1 MRRTLWLVI
10 AALAVLFA
18 ACGSDSDS
26 DSGSSSGGSGGGDT
40 IKVGVLHSL
49 SGTMAV
55 SEVSV
60 KDAELLAIEEVNA
73 AGGVLGK
80 KLEPIIE
87 DGASDWP
94 TFAEKAKKLIQQD
107 KVAVTFCCW
116 TSASRKAVLPVFE
129 ANKALAWYPVQYEG
143 LESSPYIYYMGA
155 TTNQQ
160 IVPSVEYL
168 LKEGKSKFF
177 LLGSD
182 YVFPRTANKII
193 KAQLDAS
200 GGQTVAEEYTPLGHT
215 DYTTIINK
223 IKSANPDV
231 IYNTLNGD
239 SNVAFF
245 KQLKDAGISPD
256 KMTTMSVSVA
266 EEEARAIGGSVMAGH
281 LVAWNYYQTTDTPEN
296 KKFVEAYKAK
306 FGSDRVTSDPAEAAY
321 IGVKLWAAA
330 ANKAGSTDVAKVRE
344 ATKGLELQAPE
355 GLVKIHPENQ
365 HISKTVRIGR
375 IRPDGLIEEIWSTGK
390 PVDPDPYL
398 ETYNWGGEFAKE
410 KKDK

>member
-1 MRRTLWLVI
+1 MLV
-10 AALAVLFA
+10 
-18 ACGSDSDS
+18 ACSSDSDS
-26 DSGSSSGGSGGGDT
+26 SGSGSSGSGSGDT

-60 KDAELLAIEEVNA
+60 KDAELLAIEEINA

-80 KLEPIIE
+80 QLEPIIE

-129 ANKALAWYPVQYEG
+129 ANKSLAWYPVQYEG

-193 KAQLDAS
+193 KAQLEAS

-215 DYTTIINK
+215 DYTTVINK

-245 KQLKDAGISPD
+245 KQLQDAGISPD
-256 KMTTMSVSVA
+256 KITTMSV
-266 EEEARAIGGSVMAGH
+266 
-281 LVAWNYYQTTDTPEN
+281 
-296 KKFVEAYKAK
+296 
-306 FGSDRVTSDPAEAAY
+306 
-321 IGVKLWAAA
+321 
-330 ANKAGSTDVAKVRE
+330 
-344 ATKGLELQAPE
+344 
-355 GLVKIHPENQ
+355 
-365 HISKTVRIGR
+365 
-375 IRPDGLIEEIWSTGK
+375 
-390 PVDPDPYL
+390 
-398 ETYNWGGEFAKE
+398 
-410 KKDK
+410 